1 MSGFSD
7 IFAENASKYSHLQF
21 GEEAVAGVVFIRE
34 EFKIPKEEEILVFAP
49 AEQTGNNGSSFG
61 VTITDS
67 ALYVHPQ
74 MALSFHENRIILQD
88 LTKYLFF
95 QEDSYDAVH
104 ALSLKEDR
112 VIFPKTSGKRN
123 ETGREL
129 LRLLKIFQN
138 NLITVNQRSAKEYDA
153 AVASAISF
161 ARASFVEHGVLTVRA
176 QMLLNIVENEGKFPV
191 DVTFLRAENLY
202 RLSDMARYYSFLDE
216 MTGKVNDDLI
226 KRLKNPD
233 EAFFDDFVRD
243 ISNPYSLFLTQ
254 DLLPSYANLRRLSA
268 LNEFQT
274 VLLCYLCVR
283 TDDELCLHRLLTERG
298 RDIGEKQLWEIMS
311 FQARFRNEKMASI
324 YNRILSSANVSPTEQ
339 HWVDSLGLTALHYAI
354 LLRNRKEINAILTSG
369 EWSSFNSPYADEDLK
384 SLYDFSFLAS
394 VVYDNPQDV
403 REIFLKTSNLVK
415 PIQKA
420 IGSLEQKIY
429 INRELGRLDQVK
441 EYEEKKRDMEKE
453 IGTLLNAFL
462 ARSKNK
468 AEKIRETGSP
478 FAKFLLSVYENNDA
492 LFHILTGTI
501 SDYRIYRFDRR
512 FFVATVDT
520 DLPFSFYEYKDQ
532 VFSEKNILFGD
543 DEYTWTVDE
552 KAEYE
557 RLNKKE
563 EEKKQERTYRKYS
576 FTGEE
581 DSYEETVPYR
591 DPQSWFSEV
600 AKYDPD
606 VLKKEFRVLVKKYH
620 PDNSDIPQAALLL
633 QQIMSE
639 HEKLLSSMGRK

>member
-1 MSGFSD
+1 
-7 IFAENASKYSHLQF
+7 
-21 GEEAVAGVVFIRE
+21 
-34 EFKIPKEEEILVFAP
+34 
-49 AEQTGNNGSSFG
+49 
-61 VTITDS
+61 
-67 ALYVHPQ
+67 
-74 MALSFHENRIILQD
+74 
-88 LTKYLFF
+88 
-95 QEDSYDAVH
+95 
-104 ALSLKEDR
+104 
-112 VIFPKTSGKRN
+112 
-123 ETGREL
+123 
-129 LRLLKIFQN
+129 
-138 NLITVNQRSAKEYDA
+138 
-153 AVASAISF
+153 
-161 ARASFVEHGVLTVRA
+161 
-176 QMLLNIVENEGKFPV
+176 
-191 DVTFLRAENLY
+191 
-202 RLSDMARYYSFLDE
+202 
-216 MTGKVNDDLI
+216 
-226 KRLKNPD
+226 
-233 EAFFDDFVRD
+233 
-243 ISNPYSLFLTQ
+243 
-254 DLLPSYANLRRLSA
+254 
-268 LNEFQT
+268 
-274 VLLCYLCVR
+274 
-283 TDDELCLHRLLTERG
+283 
-298 RDIGEKQLWEIMS
+298 
-311 FQARFRNEKMASI
+311 
-324 YNRILSSANVSPTEQ
+324 
-339 HWVDSLGLTALHYAI
+339 
-354 LLRNRKEINAILTSG
+354 
-369 EWSSFNSPYADEDLK
+369 
-384 SLYDFSFLAS
+384 
-394 VVYDNPQDV
+394 
-403 REIFLKTSNLVK
+403 
-415 PIQKA
+415 IQKA